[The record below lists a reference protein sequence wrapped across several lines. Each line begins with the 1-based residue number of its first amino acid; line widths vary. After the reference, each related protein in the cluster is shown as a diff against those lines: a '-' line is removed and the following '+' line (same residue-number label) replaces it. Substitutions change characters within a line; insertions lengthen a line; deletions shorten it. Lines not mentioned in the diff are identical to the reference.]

1 MVSYDF
7 SKSNLILRVGGQML
21 ILYIIAVIF
30 LFRDEPIEGIAK
42 SLFSTNTASQNSSKK
57 SITPS

>member
-30 LFRDEPIEGIAK
+30 LFRDEPLEGITK
-42 SLFSTNTASQNSSKK
+42 SIFSMNTASKNSSTK
-57 SITPS
+57 SITPL

>member
-30 LFRDEPIEGIAK
+30 LFRDEPLEGIAK
-42 SLFSTNTASQNSSKK
+42 SLFSTTATSKNSSMK